1 MHKMLKNPSAP
12 EALDKFQ
19 LNFTQRILGERKSV
33 QMKDQAFLHAL
44 EFQYLVY

>member
-19 LNFTQRILGERKSV
+19 LNFTQRILGERNLSQFK
-33 QMKDQAFLHAL
+33 
-44 EFQYLVY
+44 